1 MSLRLDRQNPLAGAL
16 NKGPSM
22 TSLRKALRLP
32 AVIEATGLAK
42 PTIYK
47 KIAEGKFPA
56 GMRREDVRL
65 RVWFAD
71 EIEAYQKGEWKP
83 AEIAA

>member
-1 MSLRLDRQNPLAGAL
+1 
-16 NKGPSM
+16 M

-32 AVIEATGLAK
+32 AVMEATGLAK

-56 GMRREDVRL
+56 GRRREDVSI

-71 EIEAYQKGEWKP
+71 EIEAYQNGTWK
-83 AEIAA
+83 AEAVA